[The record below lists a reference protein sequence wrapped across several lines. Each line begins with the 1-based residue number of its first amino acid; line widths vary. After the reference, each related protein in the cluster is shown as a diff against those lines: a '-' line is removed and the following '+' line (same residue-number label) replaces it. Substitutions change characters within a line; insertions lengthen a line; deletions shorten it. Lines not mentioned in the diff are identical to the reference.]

1 MDYGKKLKY
10 SKKKENSGLKRGAG
24 TNQSSKYKH
33 TNN

>member
-1 MDYGKKLKY
+1 MEYGKKLKY

-24 TNQSSKYKH
+24 TNHSSKH